1 MSIVSIPDST
11 PANGRLGVAWGV
23 GNQLAVHP
31 RAGSGPGSRAGPGL
45 GTRVHEVRWETTLYE
60 PVFRKLVNESSGV
73 FQSLARA
80 SEEERAVGAETLVR
94 VSRQYRSIM
103 KDCQEQL
110 EQLAETR
117 PAAQAAHYLGQS
129 ELLYKLELIWHLVE
143 ILYLDTTPGGLVL
156 PHLLHWTS
164 LHFTGCEDRA
174 RSVLSQA
181 SAEPEQHAEYFLSL
195 HELLRMMPACSVN
208 TSAAAVAVLAGGGG
222 GQDPGGRVRRLPRAG
237 APRGAAGRPGGEP

>member
-23 GNQLAVHP
+23 GNHLAVHP
-31 RAGSGPGSRAGPGL
+31 RAGSGPGSRAGPDQ
-45 GTRVHEVRWETTLYE
+45 GTRAQGARGAMGDHAVRARL
-60 PVFRKLVNESSGV
+60 
-73 FQSLARA
+73 QSLARA

-94 VSRQYRSIM
+94 VSGQYRSIM

-181 SAEPEQHAEYFLSL
+181 SEEPEQHAE
-195 HELLRMMPACSVN
+195 
-208 TSAAAVAVLAGGGG
+208 
-222 GQDPGGRVRRLPRAG
+222 
-237 APRGAAGRPGGEP
+237 